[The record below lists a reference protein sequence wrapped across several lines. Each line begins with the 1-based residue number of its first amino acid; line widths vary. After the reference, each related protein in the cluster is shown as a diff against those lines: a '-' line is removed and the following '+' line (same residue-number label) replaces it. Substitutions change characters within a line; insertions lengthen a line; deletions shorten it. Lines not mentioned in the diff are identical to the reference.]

1 MRTIVLMPI
10 AIALGALGC
19 TALARNGGVFGR
31 EVRPRRFYLT
41 IATFQGNKVLD
52 ACARGFHMASRF
64 EILDVS
70 TLRYD
75 ARIGLTS
82 DDSGSGPPSHAAAY
96 GSQDPTGWVRTG
108 GSSRFT
114 DSTERQGSAL
124 TNCAA
129 WSTSSP
135 DAYGTVTYLSDRFT
149 VGDGTAA
156 PVWNGGSER
165 CDVPHHVWCIEDR
178 ADQDASPEGRMRHG
192 RERRENAESD
202 LRP

>member
-1 MRTIVLMPI
+1 MRTVVVLVG
-10 AIALGALGC
+10 AAVLGATGC
-19 TALARNGGVFGR
+19 AALHRSSGSGTGL
-31 EVRPRRFYLT
+31 RRFYLT
-41 IATFQGNKVLD
+41 IETVPGNKVLD

-96 GSQDPTGWVRTG
+96 GSQDPSGWVRTG

-124 TNCAA
+124 TNCAS

-135 DAYGTVTYLSDRFT
+135 DAYGTVAYLGDRFT
-149 VGDGTAA
+149 LGDGSAA
-156 PVWNGGSER
+156 PIWNGRSEP
-165 CDVPHHVWCIEDR
+165 CDVSHHLWCIEDR
-178 ADQDASPEGRMRHG
+178 ADRDVGPEGRMRRG
-192 RERRENAESD
+192 QGPRESPESD
-202 LRP
+202 IRP